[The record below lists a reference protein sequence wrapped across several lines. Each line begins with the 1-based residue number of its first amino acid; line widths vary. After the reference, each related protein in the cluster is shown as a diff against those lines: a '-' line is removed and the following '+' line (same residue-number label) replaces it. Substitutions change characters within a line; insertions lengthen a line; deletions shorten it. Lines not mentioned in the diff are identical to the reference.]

1 MPRIPPLPE
10 ADATDKVEQT
20 YQRIKEMLAAETVPE
35 PFLVYGR
42 VAPFLQDFYM
52 NFKKFVYAEG
62 KIDARTKAIIAL
74 AVSARDNC
82 THWTDF
88 FMDRCRQLGLADEQ
102 LAEVLAVAATN
113 AMYNTFFKIRDLSG
127 TSLFEGMGVG
137 LRAHTFGN
145 TSLDER
151 TVELVNLAISTINA
165 CKPCTTGHLEAL
177 VHQGLS
183 HEAALEAVQCAATM
197 IAGVAFL
204 KSAGY

>member
-1 MPRIPPLPE
+1 MPRIPILPE
-10 ADATDKVEQT
+10 AQATDKVEQT
-20 YQRIKEMLAAETVPE
+20 YQRIKEMLGADAVPV

-52 NFKKFVYAEG
+52 NFKKFVYTDG
-62 KIDARTKAIIAL
+62 KIDARTKTIIAL

-82 THWTDF
+82 AHWTDY
-88 FMDRCRQLGLADEQ
+88 FMDRGRQLGLTEEQ

-127 TSLFEGMGVG
+127 SSLFEGMSVG

-145 TSLDER
+145 TSLDEK
-151 TVELVNLAISTINA
+151 TVEIINLAISTLNA
-165 CKPCTTGHLEAL
+165 CRPCTTGHLDAAVNL
-177 VHQGLS
+177 GLS
-183 HEAALEAVQCAATM
+183 HEAALEAIQCAATM
-197 IAGVAFL
+197 MAGIAFL